1 MIEAM
6 ECTAAAPVVAYEPET
21 VVVAEEQSSSSRFAL
36 VRCGVGAGPQQGGVS
51 AGARRTPQLHDL
63 LERETKRMAQSL
75 HDEAGQ
81 LLALVYLKLDEL
93 TGRVPTAQLG
103 SVGELRTMVAE
114 LESELRRLSHELRP
128 MILDDFGLL
137 PAVEFLGQ
145 GVSRR
150 TGMAIAVEG
159 NLRGRMAT
167 AVETTLYRIV
177 YEALRLACQSG
188 ARRVQIS
195 FLRHELRVECSIR
208 LEGGNHAGLEG
219 ALTAIRQRVED
230 LSGSLL
236 SCTTP
241 RGNMAIVIGIP
252 VD

>member
-1 MIEAM
+1 MIDAM

-21 VVVAEEQSSSSRFAL
+21 AVASEVQSNKFAV
-36 VRCGVGAGPQQGGVS
+36 VRCGGAALQQGGVS

-93 TGRVPTAQLG
+93 TGRVPLAQLG
-103 SVGELRTMVAE
+103 SVGALRAMIAE

-137 PAVEFLGQ
+137 PAVEFLRQ

-150 TGMAIAVEG
+150 TGMAITVEG
-159 NLRGRMAT
+159 NLRGRLAS

-177 YEALRLACQSG
+177 YEALRMACQSG

-195 FLRHELRVECSIR
+195 FLRHESRAECSVR
-208 LEGGNHAGLEG
+208 LQGGNNAGLDG
-219 ALTAIRQRVED
+219 ALTAIRQRAED
-230 LSGSLL
+230 LSGSVLT
-236 SCTTP
+236 CTTP
-241 RGNMAIVIGIP
+241 RGTMAVVIGIP